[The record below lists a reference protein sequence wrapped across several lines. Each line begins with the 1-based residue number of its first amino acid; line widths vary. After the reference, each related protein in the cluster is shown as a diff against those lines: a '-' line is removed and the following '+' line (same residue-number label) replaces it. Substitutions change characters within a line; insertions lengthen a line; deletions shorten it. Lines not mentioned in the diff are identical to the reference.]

1 MLAKPFVRIAVD
13 PKLRRFDFL
22 NYAIAARAPILLVS
36 SEADKIVRPRNMR
49 DFAEQLRVRGAEV
62 SIVSV
67 PGGHGSGL
75 KQQASLAAIR
85 KFIGERRG
93 R

>member
-1 MLAKPFVRIAVD
+1 VRIAVD

-75 KQQASLAAIR
+75 QQQASLAAIR
-85 KFIGERRG
+85 KFVGELRG